1 MRWVGVGLLV
11 LVPGMA
17 FAQGQPTP
25 LIPPSINYQQGLQDQ
40 GRQAPQ
46 DQTQP
51 GSQDQPP
58 APIEATPL
66 PPPSGAAAAPEATAP
81 AASPA
86 EAQDQGAPS
95 PETPGPSAPAAEAQ
109 GPASGGNQAAVPP
122 PAPEQ
127 QPVVSQW
134 PNRWVPQT
142 SAVIQVLNKVD
153 AISRDVRVNVGQTAD
168 VGSLS
173 IKVQACMARP
183 PDQPADAAAF
193 LVISDGHKDEAGFQ
207 GWTLAD
213 EPWVSMLQNPV
224 YNVRVAGCS

>member
-1 MRWVGVGLLV
+1 MRRVGVGLLV
-11 LVPGMA
+11 LMPGVA

-25 LIPPSINYQQGLQDQ
+25 LIPPSINYQQGQ
-40 GRQAPQ
+40 Q

-66 PPPSGAAAAPEATAP
+66 PPPSGAAAAPEAAAP
-81 AASPA
+81 A
-86 EAQDQGAPS
+86 
-95 PETPGPSAPAAEAQ
+95 PSAPANEAQ
-109 GPASGGNQAAVPP
+109 GQAAAGGQAAAPP
-122 PAPEQ
+122 AAPEQ
-127 QPVVSQW
+127 HPMVSQW
-134 PNRWVPQT
+134 PNKWVPQT
-142 SAVIQVLNKVD
+142 SAVIRVLNKVD
-153 AISRDVRVNVGQTAD
+153 AISRDVTVKVGQTGD

-173 IKVQACMARP
+173 IKVQACVARP

-207 GWTLAD
+207 GWSLAD

-224 YNVRVAGCS
+224 YNVRVVGCS